1 MKKAVFILV
10 SAVMLISL
18 LSCQNTV
25 VSDTSIPDN
34 VKIPDN
40 MDPALAMKIRED
52 YWRWLCENNPNMG
65 YRLEAFWVE
74 FYYGNYSGCEII
86 YMHEPFEQI
95 DGFWAEEIAGYT
107 FWWLG
112 GQPVYVYKDSNFYSI
127 AEAYDKGLLTKTDI
141 YNFLHGPWPPQPKS
155 SNDDSE

>member
-52 YWRWLCENNPNMG
+52 YWQWFRENNPSRG
-65 YRLEAFWVE
+65 ERLEAFWVE
-74 FYYGNYSGCEII
+74 RYVGNYSGCEII
-86 YMHEPFEQI
+86 YVHTPFDQI
-95 DGFWAEEIAGYT
+95 DGFWAEEIAGYI
-107 FWWLG
+107 FWVNGNPAL
-112 GQPVYVYKDSNFYSI
+112 VYKDSKFYSI
-127 AEAYDKGLLTKTDI
+127 AEAYDKGLLTKTDVC
-141 YNFLHGPWPPQPKS
+141 NLSSGPWPPPWF
-155 SNDDSE
+155 DGT